1 MPVLVNYNRCNCMPT
16 CFAAVACPKN
26 TLRVDKE
33 LMKVVVNPTICGDCP
48 APCLNFCDSV
58 ALKFAPNLEEL
69 DIIAR
74 ELDGELSV
82 EQAAA
87 ERRALAE
94 KRKAEEAATK
104 EAEEAAKYA
113 PIKLTMQ
120 NFVEEV
126 SREDT
131 PIVIDFWAE
140 WCQPCK
146 QLEPVINQLAQEFAG
161 KIRFGKLNIDE
172 EKGIANQLG
181 IQSIPTLMVFF
192 QGQMAMQPLV
202 GVLPK
207 AQLQSVF
214 NRIVQAVEQMK
225 AAQVA
230 DANAAPDAANPPA
243 PPTPPPSAP
252 RPSLYGASLRPVP
265 PRKKQ

>member
-1 MPVLVNYNRCNCMPT
+1 MPVLVNYTRCNCMPT
-16 CFAAVACPKN
+16 CFAAVACPKK

-33 LMKVVVNPTICGDCP
+33 LMKVVVNPTVCGDCP

-74 ELDGELSV
+74 ELDGELSL

-87 ERRALAE
+87 ERRAIAD
-94 KRKAEEAATK
+94 KRKAEEAAKK
-104 EAEEAAKYA
+104 EAEDAAKFA
-113 PIKLTMQ
+113 PVKLTMQ
-120 NFVEEV
+120 NFVKEV

-131 PIVIDFWAE
+131 PIVVDFWAE

-146 QLEPVINQLAQEFAG
+146 QLEPIISELAQEFAG
-161 KIRFGKLNIDE
+161 KIRFGKLNIDD
-172 EKGIANQLG
+172 EKAIANQLG
-181 IQSIPTLMVFF
+181 IQSIPTLIVFF

-225 AAQVA
+225 TAQAA
-230 DANAAPDAANPPA
+230 DATAAPNAATPA
-243 PPTPPPSAP
+243 PAPQSPSAP
-252 RPSLYGASLRPVP
+252 RLSVSGASLRPLP
-265 PRKKQ
+265 PHKKQ